1 MSAQARANTGL
12 WLVRLGLGAYN
23 HFSFSNTMQPGL
35 AWRAKTLSSH
45 VFYPHLFGIPPHY
58 QAVPTHLI
66 SFQLPAKT
74 DLFPLVSHLL
84 SVCTIPRTLRRKVL
98 RLVLIFELSDGV
110 LGLFLSRRLEYNAML
125 VGLQM
130 RLMALYPRAA

>member
-1 MSAQARANTGL
+1 M
-12 WLVRLGLGAYN
+12 
-23 HFSFSNTMQPGL
+23 
-35 AWRAKTLSSH
+35 
-45 VFYPHLFGIPPHY
+45 
-58 QAVPTHLI
+58 PTHLI
-66 SFQLPAKT
+66 SFQLPANT

-84 SVCTIPRTLRRKVL
+84 SVCTIPRTLRARRQLGGGKSSSLRRKVL

-130 RLMALYPRAA
+130 RLMALYPHAA